1 MEEETDDQE
10 TIASEDDSEYT
21 PPNVRRSRRLRKEK
35 VEFPVKEKQ
44 QLFRRKKRPLRVTRK
59 QQKVIAEKN
68 QVKEIVQAHQLL
80 HYDKSLYCLEGIT
93 AFLEDR
99 KHVNED
105 CVFQNSFA
113 VYNPISKRFDTDSL
127 NSILPLSN
135 QIFPFANPSSSKIQ
149 KLEDF
154 SWKIREKFDLLQIL
168 SSIQAEATTSPFDE
182 LEEEENDENDYE
194 DTIRAEKLLGVSN
207 VVSHYLARSRRQ
219 AKKAKSF
226 HQPGTH
232 YAWPVVRSAVST
244 SSVGFAALNKLSHHQ
259 RSMQSLPPSDTQH
272 LLSHEIRSYV
282 YSGDFSDS
290 PWKWND
296 VIVPQRKYVDGHYR
310 LPSPTI
316 QRVFHSQFSLFQQHI
331 GVRANAF
338 FQSYNHEQDKS
349 HQSIVSSVKVKFFE
363 HLFPPPLSIATS
375 STSPNNSPASDVMEN
390 ESLRGQVFN
399 IMKENLI
406 LRHVEANIDAILQL
420 VRSHLIIIFSRLYSP
435 YK

>member
-10 TIASEDDSEYT
+10 TIASDDESEYT

-44 QLFRRKKRPLRVTRK
+44 QQYRRKKRPLRVTKR

-68 QVKEIVQAHQLL
+68 QVKEIVQTHQLL

-113 VYNPISKRFDTDSL
+113 LYKPISKRFDTDSL

-135 QIFPFANPSSSKIQ
+135 RCFPFANPSSKIQ
-149 KLEDF
+149 RLEDF
-154 SWKIREKFDLLQIL
+154 SWKIREKNDLLQIL
-168 SSIQAEATTSPFDE
+168 SSIQAEATSSPFDE
-182 LEEEENDENDYE
+182 LEEEDNDENDYE
-194 DTIRAEKLLGVSN
+194 DIIRAGKLLGMSN

-219 AKKAKSF
+219 TKKAKKL
-226 HQPGTH
+226 HQPSAH
-232 YAWPVVRSAVST
+232 YAWPVLRNAIST
-244 SSVGFAALNKLSHHQ
+244 SSVGFAALNKLSHLQ
-259 RSMQSLPPSDTQH
+259 RSIQSLSSNDTQH

-282 YSGDFSDS
+282 YSGNSSDS

-316 QRVFHSQFSLFQQHI
+316 QRVFYSQFSLFQQHI
-331 GVRANAF
+331 GVRANAL
-338 FQSYNHEQDKS
+338 FQSHNYEQDKS
-349 HQSIVSSVKVKFFE
+349 RQSIVSSVKVKFFE

-375 STSPNNSPASDVMEN
+375 NTSPNDSPAMRE
-390 ESLRGQVFN
+390 QVFN
-399 IMKENLI
+399 IMKNNLI
-406 LRHVEANIDAILQL
+406 IRHIEANIDAIIQM
-420 VRSHLIIIFSRLYSP
+420 VGSHSINILFSTLFSL
-435 YK
+435 